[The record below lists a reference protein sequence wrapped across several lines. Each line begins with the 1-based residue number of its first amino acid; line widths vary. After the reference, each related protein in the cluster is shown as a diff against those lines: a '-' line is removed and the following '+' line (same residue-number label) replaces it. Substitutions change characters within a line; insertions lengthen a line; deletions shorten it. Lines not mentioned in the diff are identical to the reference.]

1 MEKQILN
8 NQLTPLV
15 SIVIPT
21 YNYARFIS
29 KSLKSVIDQTFE
41 NWEVIVIDNHST
53 DDTHNVVL
61 KHIDSRIKYLKID
74 NKGIIAKSRNLGIKE
89 AKGEWIAFLDSDDWW
104 TKDKL
109 EICFRNI
116 NEEVDFIYHD
126 LEIVDKKS
134 KSYFR
139 KKKFAGRHLSKP
151 ILKDLLI
158 GVIAEGNAIG
168 NSSVIV
174 RKNMLDKIGGIS
186 ENENLVASEDYNTW
200 LRIAKI
206 TDKFKYIKKRLG
218 YYLVHD
224 ASAQKKDLSIPHRQA
239 VVEFINLFSSQQKL
253 NLEVKLK
260 YMSGCYNTSIN
271 SLSEAKKNFIF
282 VIKNGSFNFKLRSL
296 AKIIIIILKKL
307 RFFLLQN

>member
-1 MEKQILN
+1 MSTEF
-8 NQLTPLV
+8 TPLV

-21 YNYARFIS
+21 YNHAKFIS
-29 KSLKSVIDQTFE
+29 KALKSVIDQTYE
-41 NWEVIVIDNHST
+41 NWEAIIIDNESVDET
-53 DDTHNVVL
+53 YKLINNFNDP
-61 KHIDSRIKYLKID
+61 RIKYFKIS
-74 NKGIIAKSRNLGIKE
+74 NNGVIAKSRNLGIKQ
-89 AKGEWIAFLDSDDWW
+89 AKGDWLAFLDSDDWW

-109 EICFRNI
+109 EICFRSI

-134 KSYFR
+134 KSYFG
-139 KKKFAGRHLSKP
+139 KKKFKGRHLSKP

-296 AKIIIIILKKL
+296 ARIIIIILKKL